1 LLARSAQAL
10 SLRQTRA
17 SSGTIKPSLLKA
29 LVKRL
34 IPKPVSVAK
43 ASKRGKA
50 KKKKKLERRL
60 LTLMAGHFLNKKK
73 PKAKKK
79 KLPKVV
85 SSSLRLLLEQAAG
98 HLTPHLMWETLLAKS
113 IKEVEAIALE
123 KVKPLTIA
131 MVQASQKAMD
141 KHRAQA
147 LLFQFYRHIV
157 RDTGKALKLKSL
169 DRHIKPLPL
178 FVKELPKTLMPAM
191 SKRQAAVVVSALSAV
206 FIKQISSVFGFPLAR
221 RVAVTL
227 QFRFTQVSAAGLKTP
242 VRKKAMPSR
251 RVKPTSR
258 PTSRPVVVGK
268 VVPKKKATKQAR
280 LAIQPQKQPPVT
292 ALLARAYASVPSFPT
307 LRPERVAF
315 VKGGKRVGGWPGSLP
330 IFAFGAFL
338 AFIGLVVWRVALRAE
353 VASRLANQQEDNSN
367 PFVLL
372 KQVIEPLATL
382 EGDIDGLDNEA
393 LCDRVD
399 VILET
404 YVLPFAEVRQGI
416 IEQLGM
422 AEGAEILVTVAFG
435 ERMLN
440 RVWSASS
447 DGHVPEAIAVFPDA
461 KAAFEEANEL
471 AQKAL
476 QSSRK

>member
-1 LLARSAQAL
+1 
-10 SLRQTRA
+10 
-17 SSGTIKPSLLKA
+17 
-29 LVKRL
+29 
-34 IPKPVSVAK
+34 
-43 ASKRGKA
+43 
-50 KKKKKLERRL
+50 
-60 LTLMAGHFLNKKK
+60 
-73 PKAKKK
+73 
-79 KLPKVV
+79 
-85 SSSLRLLLEQAAG
+85 
-98 HLTPHLMWETLLAKS
+98 
-113 IKEVEAIALE
+113 
-123 KVKPLTIA
+123 
-131 MVQASQKAMD
+131 
-141 KHRAQA
+141 
-147 LLFQFYRHIV
+147 
-157 RDTGKALKLKSL
+157 
-169 DRHIKPLPL
+169 
-178 FVKELPKTLMPAM
+178 
-191 SKRQAAVVVSALSAV
+191 
-206 FIKQISSVFGFPLAR
+206 
-221 RVAVTL
+221 
-227 QFRFTQVSAAGLKTP
+227 
-242 VRKKAMPSR
+242 
-251 RVKPTSR
+251 
-258 PTSRPVVVGK
+258 
-268 VVPKKKATKQAR
+268 
-280 LAIQPQKQPPVT
+280 
-292 ALLARAYASVPSFPT
+292 VPSFPT